1 RSRSRSKS
9 RDRSASAQRS
19 NSNPNRHNNNNNS
32 NNNTKPPSSGLA
44 NPSTSA
50 HGRIPSNNRKGKD
63 RSVSFSSNART
74 PLPDSN
80 TPNALEAALKI
91 LNVLQTLQQDVAR
104 VESRI
109 STLELNNQRLSAI
122 EAHLGINPPSVP
134 VVNSEPDRMEEDPPE
149 TTGTLIP
156 HPNAPLPHGAKNSSS
171 PKSTPNNVPH
181 SVPASN
187 SNPSPQD
194 ELNSV
199 IQDQKAI
206 KDTLQS
212 LTGSIQ

>member
-1 RSRSRSKS
+1 
-9 RDRSASAQRS
+9 
-19 NSNPNRHNNNNNS
+19 
-32 NNNTKPPSSGLA
+32 
-44 NPSTSA
+44 
-50 HGRIPSNNRKGKD
+50 KD
-63 RSVSFSSNART
+63 RSVSFSSNARA
-74 PLPDSN
+74 PLPD
-80 TPNALEAALKI
+80 PNSSSALEAALKI

-109 STLELNNQRLSAI
+109 SSLELNNQRLSAI

-149 TTGTLIP
+149 NTGTLIQ
-156 HPNAPLPHGAKNSSS
+156 HPNAPSSSGPMKSSS
-171 PKSTPNNVPH
+171 PKSHPDRTTH
-181 SVPASN
+181 SASTST

-199 IQDQKAI
+199 IQDQQAI

-212 LTGSIQ
+212 LTGSIQGFIASLGGPPSDRASAPSQ